1 MKSKLLLTCTILFF
15 CSSFLCGQNQS
26 SKVANSVETNIGCIR
41 HPWQG
46 KRVGY
51 LGDSITDPNCY
62 GDKIKKYWDFLQ
74 EWLGI
79 TPYVYGISGRQW
91 NDVPRQAEQL
101 KKEHGGEVDA
111 IVILMG
117 TNDFTLICNYFKAL
131 KRQGPGSPE
140 ITQKAVSFINE
151 LSDKARIADI
161 GCGTGGQTMAL
172 ANYTKGH
179 ITGIDLFPDFI
190 EIFNRNA
197 IEAHCEDRVKGIVGS
212 MDALP
217 FLEEELDL
225 IWSEGAIYNIGF
237 ERGMNEWNKFLKK
250 NGLIAVTEASWFT
263 PERPS
268 EIDDFWMANAIV
280 CPPVPQPISAILA
293 SSDSSLV
300 KLRAF
305 CVTSGLP
312 GP

>member
-1 MKSKLLLTCTILFF
+1 MSNDFKSIHEF
-15 CSSFLCGQNQS
+15 
-26 SKVANSVETNIGCIR
+26 
-41 HPWQG
+41 
-46 KRVGY
+46 
-51 LGDSITDPNCY
+51 
-62 GDKIKKYWDFLQ
+62 
-74 EWLGI
+74 
-79 TPYVYGISGRQW
+79 
-91 NDVPRQAEQL
+91 
-101 KKEHGGEVDA
+101 
-111 IVILMG
+111 
-117 TNDFTLICNYFKAL
+117 DFTLICNYFKAL

-172 ANYTKGH
+172 ANYTKGQ

-190 EIFNRNA
+190 ELFNKNA

-217 FLEEELDL
+217 FQEEELDL

-250 NGLIAVTEASWFT
+250 NGFIAVTEASWFT

-268 EIDDFWMANAIV
+268 EIEDFWMANYPEIDTIPRKIMQMEKAGYIPTAHFILPEN
-280 CPPVPQPISAILA
+280 CWLEHFYAPQFPVQEAFLKEYAGNDAAADLITGQRYEE
-293 SSDSSLV
+293 SLYNKYKEYYGYV
-300 KLRAF
+300 FYICLLY
-305 CVTSGLP
+305 TSP
-312 GP
+312 SPRDTR